1 MDVVIAIVAKIGEY
15 TVAPVGRQI
24 GYVFSYRS
32 NMDNLYSKIQQ
43 LEYEKDRLQHSV
55 DEAKNNGHE
64 IYPAVQEWLDSVT
77 EEARNFRRDECRA
90 NTRCLNVSFPN
101 PVWRHRLSRKAKKM
115 VQSITIEIQAPDR
128 FCQSE
133 IQRVSYLPTRQ
144 SSIRNKGYEEFGSR
158 MSTLRKVMEALRDPN
173 VNMIGLYGMGGVGK
187 TMLAKEVARQAVE
200 EKLFTQ
206 AIVVTVSQNPKYE
219 DIQQQIAEKLG
230 LQLHEKSLTARA
242 DRLRSRLRQEKMILI
257 IVDDVWK
264 RIDLDEDVG
273 ISFGGDQKQCKIL
286 LTSRLSNAL
295 ENDVRNENTFEVG
308 KLSESESM
316 DLFDKTATD
325 DSDGKP
331 EFPDLA
337 TQIVKECAGLPLAI
351 TVVASALKRRPCH
364 VWKNALHELR
374 MSSPNNIQGMHERVY
389 SSVKLSFNY
398 LPSEEAKSLL
408 LLCSLFPEDANIDT
422 GDLLKYAF
430 GLGLLQGPFPEL
442 EMAKNKMIT
451 LVENLKRS
459 SLLLDGYDKDRVKLH
474 DVIRDVA
481 IHIASKERRWYNI
494 RNLHEL
500 DEYIKDAIAISL
512 LSCTDVVEQLPDER
526 LECPQ
531 LKLLLIAGHR
541 RGSSDCQI
549 ADRFLEGLKELRVLY
564 LSYVNLDPLP
574 SSFRF
579 LQNLR
584 TLRLDECRLGNIAL
598 IGELKNLE
606 ILDLS
611 RSTVVELGSEIGQLT
626 RLRVLDL
633 RRCEELRVIQPNV
646 LGSLRNLE
654 WLNLSSRFE
663 NWEVEGKNGRERRN
677 ASLSELK
684 NLPQLSSL
692 LDLTIP
698 DVNVLPKDI
707 FGEKLESFSINLG
720 RIFTSSWTAK
730 HQYGASYYRKL
741 SMELERSSQLDELGL
756 RYLLKGSEAIE
767 INGLEG
773 MNSVAYELD
782 KDGFP
787 HCKHLQVANNAG
799 ILYIVNSV
807 GQTAFLNLEILKLQR
822 LVKLEKICHG
832 ILLPDSFRNLRR
844 LDVVECHRLKN
855 IFCFSIAKLLE
866 EIEVKDCEMI
876 EEIVDNDEAINVKIE
891 FPRLRSLRLEKLPQL
906 LQYCTDRQPK
916 STTNTSSIPL
926 FNEKV
931 EFSNLWYLMLSGL
944 NIGKVWSDQLQYY
957 QKTFVDQGAFGN
969 LTEITVSGCDNLKA
983 LIPFSL
989 ATSLV
994 HLEDLNVESCKVM
1007 EEIVYSTEDSGEEIR
1022 LQNILFPKLRL
1033 LYLSSIPK
1041 LGTIIRD
1048 SKSTRIDNEAE
1059 GIDSVAYKQPLF
1071 NSKVEFRNM
1080 KDLYLRSLDS
1090 LQMIW
1095 DTQLLEKFDNNL
1107 TRVTVNK
1114 CDNLKSLIPSS
1125 LCGSLVHLE
1134 WLEIRECENIREV
1147 VSIEESAGQEKLGKI
1162 FFPQLK
1168 SLKLC
1173 LLPKLKRFCAGDC
1186 IECPSLKELDIV
1198 NCGKMETFISDSLPS
1213 HIDNENEEIE
1223 SVNKTPLF
1231 VKDKVKFPNLEE
1243 LTIRGNEVSSE
1254 ILQGDQSST
1263 LPFPKLRSIKLDS
1276 ILSESC
1282 KFSFKF
1288 FQRLEH
1294 LYDVGIS
1301 SLLMESLISS
1311 DEAHDIPMPLR
1322 KLDLDALPKLV
1333 HLCDEGVQ
1341 TCKTFRVVEVL
1352 NVSRCERLKSLMT
1365 SSTCFQNLTT
1375 LSVSDCDALES
1386 LMASAAAAKSLQK
1399 LTKLIVRN
1407 CKRMT
1412 QIIGNNHEAECDV
1425 ETEQNEIGFSNLQI
1439 LGLNDLC
1446 SLGKFYSGNNIIR
1459 LPNLEELMVN
1469 KCPEMRT
1476 FSHDTVYTP
1485 RLYRITIKLKYDR
1498 YSMYPEFARNDDV
1511 EYQNLLEGDVNT
1523 TLQKLWE
1530 DHQAVATSSQ
1540 HNTT

>member
-1 MDVVIAIVAKIGEY
+1 MDVVIAPIVEKIVEY
-15 TVAPVGRQI
+15 TVAPIGRQI
-24 GYVFSYRS
+24 GYVFSYGS
-32 NMDNLYSKIQQ
+32 NMENLDSKIDE
-43 LEYEKDRLQHSV
+43 LEYKKDRLQQSV

-77 EEARNFRRDECRA
+77 KEARNFRRDECRA

-101 PVWRHRLSRKAKKM
+101 PVWRHRLSRKAKKT
-115 VQSITIEIQAPDR
+115 VQSITSKIEVADR
-128 FCQSE
+128 FDQ
-133 IQRVSYLPTRQ
+133 VSYLPTRQ

-158 MSTLRKVMEALRDPN
+158 MSTLTKVMEALRDPN

-219 DIQQQIAEKLG
+219 DIQQQIAEKLR
-230 LQLHEKSLTARA
+230 LQLDEKSLTARA

-286 LTSRLSNAL
+286 LTSRFYNAL
-295 ENDVRNENTFEVG
+295 KNDVRNENTFEVG

-316 DLFDKTATD
+316 DLFNKTATD

-351 TVVASALKRRPCH
+351 TVVASALKKEPNCH
-364 VWKNALHELR
+364 VWKNALDELR
-374 MSSPNNIQGMHERVY
+374 RARPDNIEGMHDKVY
-389 SSVKLSFNY
+389 SSVKLSYNF

-408 LLCSLFPEDANIDT
+408 LLCSLFPEDENIDT

-430 GLGLLQGPFPEL
+430 GLDLLQGPFPEM
-442 EMAKNKMIT
+442 ETAKSKMNT

-459 SLLLDGYDKDRVKLH
+459 SLLLDGYYKDRVKLH

-481 IHIASKERRWYNI
+481 IDIASKERRWYNI

-500 DEYIKDAIAISL
+500 DEYMRRDHKKFKDAIAISL
-512 LSCTDVVEQLPDER
+512 LSCPDVVEQLP
-526 LECPQ
+526 ECPQ

-564 LSYVNLDPLP
+564 LGSVTLDPLP

-584 TLRLDECRLGNIAL
+584 TLRLEGCRLGNIAL

-633 RRCEELRVIQPNV
+633 RKCEKLKVIQPNV

-654 WLNLSSRFE
+654 WLNLYPSFT
-663 NWEVEGKNGRERRN
+663 NWEVEGVNGHERRN
-677 ASLSELK
+677 ASLGELK

-707 FGEKLESFSINLG
+707 FGEKLESYSIKLG
-720 RIFTSSWTAK
+720 KSFTDYDYEEEEDGS
-730 HQYGASYYRKL
+730 YYYRKL
-741 SMELERSSQLDELGL
+741 SVELERSSQLDELGL
-756 RYLLKGSEAIE
+756 GNLLRRSDAIE
-767 INGLEG
+767 LNGLEG

-782 KDGFP
+782 KEGFP
-787 HCKHLQVANNAG
+787 HCKRLLVANNAG
-799 ILYIVNSV
+799 ILYIVNPV
-807 GQTAFLNLEILKLQR
+807 GQTAFLNLKILRLER
-822 LVKLEKICHG
+822 LVKLGKICRG
-832 ILLPDSFRNLRR
+832 RLAPDSFVNLRR
-844 LDVVECHRLKN
+844 LGVFECHRLKN

-866 EIEVKDCEMI
+866 EIEVEDCEMI
-876 EEIVDNDEAINVKIE
+876 EEIVDNDEAINVRIE
-891 FPRLRSLRLEKLPQL
+891 FPRLRLLRLEKLPQL

-931 EFSNLWYLMLSGL
+931 EFSNLERLRLFHL

-957 QKTFVDQGAFGN
+957 QKTFVDQGALGN
-969 LTEITVSGCDNLKA
+969 LKNIEVSGCDNLKA
-983 LIPFSL
+983 LIPLSL

-994 HLEDLNVESCKVM
+994 HLEDLKVESCKVM

-1022 LQNILFPKLRL
+1022 LDNILFPKLRS
-1033 LYLSSIPK
+1033 LSLRSIPK

-1048 SKSTRIDNEAE
+1048 SKSTLIDNEAE

-1071 NSKVEFRNM
+1071 NSKE
-1080 KDLYLRSLDS
+1080 LYLRSLDS

-1107 TRVTVNK
+1107 TKVTVNK

-1134 WLEIRECENIREV
+1134 WLGISRCENIREV

-1162 FFPQLK
+1162 FFPQLRY
-1168 SLKLC
+1168 LYD
-1173 LLPKLKRFCAGDC
+1173 LPKLKRFCAGDC
-1186 IECPSLKELDIV
+1186 IECPSLEILAIK

-1223 SVNKTPLF
+1223 SVNKTPFF

-1243 LTIRGNEVSSE
+1243 LTIRRNEIISE
-1254 ILQGDQSST
+1254 IWHGDQSST
-1263 LPFPKLRSIKLDS
+1263 LPFPKLKSIKLDCN
-1276 ILSESC
+1276 LSESC

-1294 LYDVGIS
+1294 LDHVGIS

-1311 DEAHDIPMPLR
+1311 NEAHDIPMPLR

-1365 SSTCFQNLTT
+1365 SSMCFQNLTT

-1407 CKRMT
+1407 FKRMT

-1439 LGLNDLC
+1439 LRLHDLC

-1459 LPNLEELMVN
+1459 LPNLEELIVN
-1469 KCPEMRT
+1469 KCPEMGT
-1476 FSHDTVYTP
+1476 FSHGTVYTP
-1485 RLYRITIKLKYDR
+1485 RLYRITIKLKDDWLIDFLEYASD
-1498 YSMYPEFARNDDV
+1498 DDV
-1511 EYQNLLEGDVNT
+1511 EYQRLLEGDVNT
-1523 TLQKLWE
+1523 TLKKLWE
-1530 DHQAVATSSQ
+1530 DHQTAATSSQ
-1540 HNTT
+1540 PNIT

>member
-1 MDVVIAIVAKIGEY
+1 MNPQKTFVDQGAFGNLKDIQVSGC
-15 TVAPVGRQI
+15 
-24 GYVFSYRS
+24 
-32 NMDNLYSKIQQ
+32 DNLKALIPLSLATSLVHLKDLIVESCEVMEEIVYSTEDSGEEIRLENILFPK
-43 LEYEKDRLQHSV
+43 LEY
-55 DEAKNNGHE
+55 
-64 IYPAVQEWLDSVT
+64 
-77 EEARNFRRDECRA
+77 
-90 NTRCLNVSFPN
+90 
-101 PVWRHRLSRKAKKM
+101 LS
-115 VQSITIEIQAPDR
+115 
-128 FCQSE
+128 
-133 IQRVSYLPTRQ
+133 L
-144 SSIRNKGYEEFGSR
+144 SSI
-158 MSTLRKVMEALRDPN
+158 P
-173 VNMIGLYGMGGVGK
+173 
-187 TMLAKEVARQAVE
+187 
-200 EKLFTQ
+200 
-206 AIVVTVSQNPKYE
+206 
-219 DIQQQIAEKLG
+219 KLG
-230 LQLHEKSLTARA
+230 TIIRDSKST
-242 DRLRSRLRQEKMILI
+242 
-257 IVDDVWK
+257 
-264 RIDLDEDVG
+264 RIDNEAEG
-273 ISFGGDQKQCKIL
+273 I
-286 LTSRLSNAL
+286 
-295 ENDVRNENTFEVG
+295 
-308 KLSESESM
+308 
-316 DLFDKTATD
+316 
-325 DSDGKP
+325 
-331 EFPDLA
+331 
-337 TQIVKECAGLPLAI
+337 
-351 TVVASALKRRPCH
+351 
-364 VWKNALHELR
+364 
-374 MSSPNNIQGMHERVY
+374 
-389 SSVKLSFNY
+389 
-398 LPSEEAKSLL
+398 
-408 LLCSLFPEDANIDT
+408 
-422 GDLLKYAF
+422 
-430 GLGLLQGPFPEL
+430 
-442 EMAKNKMIT
+442 
-451 LVENLKRS
+451 
-459 SLLLDGYDKDRVKLH
+459 
-474 DVIRDVA
+474 
-481 IHIASKERRWYNI
+481 
-494 RNLHEL
+494 
-500 DEYIKDAIAISL
+500 
-512 LSCTDVVEQLPDER
+512 
-526 LECPQ
+526 
-531 LKLLLIAGHR
+531 
-541 RGSSDCQI
+541 
-549 ADRFLEGLKELRVLY
+549 
-564 LSYVNLDPLP
+564 
-574 SSFRF
+574 
-579 LQNLR
+579 
-584 TLRLDECRLGNIAL
+584 
-598 IGELKNLE
+598 
-606 ILDLS
+606 
-611 RSTVVELGSEIGQLT
+611 
-626 RLRVLDL
+626 
-633 RRCEELRVIQPNV
+633 
-646 LGSLRNLE
+646 
-654 WLNLSSRFE
+654 
-663 NWEVEGKNGRERRN
+663 
-677 ASLSELK
+677 
-684 NLPQLSSL
+684 
-692 LDLTIP
+692 
-698 DVNVLPKDI
+698 
-707 FGEKLESFSINLG
+707 
-720 RIFTSSWTAK
+720 
-730 HQYGASYYRKL
+730 
-741 SMELERSSQLDELGL
+741 
-756 RYLLKGSEAIE
+756 
-767 INGLEG
+767 
-773 MNSVAYELD
+773 NSVAY
-782 KDGFP
+782 K
-787 HCKHLQVANNAG
+787 Q
-799 ILYIVNSV
+799 
-807 GQTAFLNLEILKLQR
+807 
-822 LVKLEKICHG
+822 
-832 ILLPDSFRNLRR
+832 
-844 LDVVECHRLKN
+844 
-855 IFCFSIAKLLE
+855 
-866 EIEVKDCEMI
+866 
-876 EEIVDNDEAINVKIE
+876 
-891 FPRLRSLRLEKLPQL
+891 
-906 LQYCTDRQPK
+906 
-916 STTNTSSIPL
+916 PL
-926 FNEKV
+926 FNSKV

-1059 GIDSVAYKQPLF
+1059 GIDSV
-1071 NSKVEFRNM
+1071 EFRNM

-1134 WLEIRECENIREV
+1134 WLEIRECENIRE
-1147 VSIEESAGQEKLGKI
+1147 
-1162 FFPQLK
+1162 
-1168 SLKLC
+1168 
-1173 LLPKLKRFCAGDC
+1173 
-1186 IECPSLKELDIV
+1186 
-1198 NCGKMETFISDSLPS
+1198 
-1213 HIDNENEEIE
+1213 
-1223 SVNKTPLF
+1223 
-1231 VKDKVKFPNLEE
+1231 VKFPNLEE

>member
-1 MDVVIAIVAKIGEY
+1 MDVVIAPIVEKIVEY
-15 TVAPVGRQI
+15 TVAPIGRQI
-24 GYVFSYRS
+24 GYVFSYGS
-32 NMDNLYSKIQQ
+32 NMENLDSKIDE
-43 LEYEKDRLQHSV
+43 LEYKKDRLQQSV

-77 EEARNFRRDECRA
+77 KEARNFRRDECRA

-101 PVWRHRLSRKAKKM
+101 PVWRHRLSRKAKKT
-115 VQSITIEIQAPDR
+115 VQSITSKIEVADR
-128 FCQSE
+128 FDQ
-133 IQRVSYLPTRQ
+133 VSYLPTRQ

-158 MSTLRKVMEALRDPN
+158 MSTLTKVMEALRDPN

-219 DIQQQIAEKLG
+219 DIQQQIAEKLR
-230 LQLHEKSLTARA
+230 LQLDEKSLTARA

-286 LTSRLSNAL
+286 LTSRFYNAL
-295 ENDVRNENTFEVG
+295 KNDVRNENTFEVG

-316 DLFDKTATD
+316 DLFNKTATD

-351 TVVASALKRRPCH
+351 TVVASALKKEPNCH
-364 VWKNALHELR
+364 VWKNALDELR
-374 MSSPNNIQGMHERVY
+374 RARPDNIEGMHDKVY
-389 SSVKLSFNY
+389 SSVKLSYNF

-408 LLCSLFPEDANIDT
+408 LLCSLFPEDENIDT

-430 GLGLLQGPFPEL
+430 GLDLLQGPFPEM
-442 EMAKNKMIT
+442 ETAKSKMNT

-459 SLLLDGYDKDRVKLH
+459 SLLLDGYYKDRVKLH

-481 IHIASKERRWYNI
+481 IDIASKERRWYNI

-500 DEYIKDAIAISL
+500 DEYMRRDHKKFKDAIAISL
-512 LSCTDVVEQLPDER
+512 LSCPDVVEQLP
-526 LECPQ
+526 ECPQ

-564 LSYVNLDPLP
+564 LGSVTLDPLP

-584 TLRLDECRLGNIAL
+584 TLRLEEGCRLGNIAL

-633 RRCEELRVIQPNV
+633 RKCEKLKVIQPNV

-654 WLNLSSRFE
+654 WLNLNPSFT
-663 NWEVEGKNGRERRN
+663 NWEVEGVNGHERRN

-684 NLPQLSSL
+684 NLPHLSSL

-707 FGEKLESFSINLG
+707 FGEKLESYSINLG
-720 RIFTSSWTAK
+720 MSLTDYDYEEEEDGS
-730 HQYGASYYRKL
+730 YYYRKL
-741 SMELERSSQLDELGL
+741 SVELERSSQLDELGL
-756 RYLLKGSEAIE
+756 GNLLRRSDAIE
-767 INGLEG
+767 LNGLEG
-773 MNSVAYELD
+773 MHSVAYELD
-782 KDGFP
+782 KEGFP
-787 HCKHLQVANNAG
+787 HCKRLLVANNAG

-807 GQTAFLNLEILKLQR
+807 GQTAFLNLKILILER
-822 LVKLEKICHG
+822 LVKLEKICRG
-832 ILLPDSFRNLRR
+832 RLAPDSFVNLRR
-844 LDVVECHRLKN
+844 LGVFECHRLKN

-866 EIEVKDCEMI
+866 EIEVEDCEMI

-891 FPRLRSLRLEKLPQL
+891 FPRLRLLRLEKLPQL

-931 EFSNLWYLMLSGL
+931 EFSNLKSLELLSL
-944 NIGKVWSDQLQYY
+944 NIGKAWS
-957 QKTFVDQGAFGN
+957 DQGAFGN
-969 LTEITVSGCDNLKA
+969 LSKIRVSGCDNLKA
-983 LIPFSL
+983 LIPLSL

-1022 LQNILFPKLRL
+1022 LENILFPKLQRL
-1033 LYLSSIPK
+1033 SLRSIPK

-1071 NSKVEFRNM
+1071 NSKE
-1080 KDLYLRSLDS
+1080 LYLRSLDS

-1107 TRVTVNK
+1107 TKVTVNK

-1134 WLEIRECENIREV
+1134 WLEIRGCENIREV

-1162 FFPQLK
+1162 FFPQLRF
-1168 SLKLC
+1168 LL
-1173 LLPKLKRFCAGDC
+1173 LYNLPKLKRFCAGDC
-1186 IECPSLKELDIV
+1186 IECPSLKELAIK

-1231 VKDKVKFPNLEE
+1231 VKDKVKFPNLEA
-1243 LTIRGNEVSSE
+1243 LTIRSNEVISE
-1254 ILQGDQSST
+1254 IWHGDQSST
-1263 LPFPKLRSIKLDS
+1263 LPFPKLKSIKLDS

-1294 LYDVGIS
+1294 LDHVGIS

-1365 SSTCFQNLTT
+1365 SSMCFQNLTT
-1375 LSVSDCDALES
+1375 LSVSDCDALEN
-1386 LMASAAAAKSLQK
+1386 LMASAAAAKSLQQ
-1399 LTKLIVRN
+1399 LTEMKVRN

-1439 LGLNDLC
+1439 LTLHDLC

-1459 LPNLEELMVN
+1459 LPNLEELIVN
-1469 KCPEMRT
+1469 KCPEMGT
-1476 FSHDTVYTP
+1476 FSHGTVYTP
-1485 RLYRITIKLKYDR
+1485 RLYRITIKLKHDWLIDFPKR
-1498 YSMYPEFARNDDV
+1498 ARNDEV
-1511 EYQNLLEGDVNT
+1511 EYQRLLEGDVNT
-1523 TLQKLWE
+1523 TLKKLWE
-1530 DHQAVATSSQ
+1530 DHQTAATSSQ
-1540 HNTT
+1540 PNIT